1 MVFSRGSSDRPVDI
15 VIISLQKIEVPVGK
29 LIQGLKF
36 GDGSVGIGS
45 QLLYVTDILE
55 LR

>member
-29 LIQGLKF
+29 LIQGLKL
-36 GDGSVGIGS
+36 DGSVGIGS